1 MNNLRGEFTFD
12 INGKKYEA
20 VITLNALR
28 MMCQADGIKLA
39 DLDKY
44 MQEDPMTAI
53 CSLTYWG
60 IKNAAMRKGKDVK
73 LMGFP
78 QFCAVVLDGSDTFES
93 LSAAVMA
100 TLNPE
105 DEGNA

>member
-1 MNNLRGEFTFD
+1 MNNLRGEFTFE
-12 INGKKYEA
+12 INKKKYEA

-28 MMCQADGIKLA
+28 MMCQADNVKLA

-44 MQEDPMTAI
+44 MAEDPMTAI
-53 CSLTYWG
+53 CSMTYWG
-60 IKNAAMRKGKDVK
+60 IKNAAMRKGKDLK
-73 LMGFP
+73 FMSFD
-78 QFCAVVLDGSDTFES
+78 QFCALVLDDGDTFES
-93 LSAAVMA
+93 MSTAVMQ

>member
-28 MMCQADGIKLA
+28 LMCQAHKIKLEE
-39 DLDKY
+39 LDKF
-44 MQEDPMTAI
+44 MQEDSMTAI
-53 CSLTYWG
+53 CSMTYWG
-60 IKNAAMRKGKDVK
+60 IKNAAMRKGKDSK
-73 LMGFP
+73 LMGFN
-78 QFCAVVLDGSDTFES
+78 QFCALVLDDGETFES
-93 LSAAVMA
+93 LSAAVMQ

>member
-28 MMCQADGIKLA
+28 LMCQSHKIKLEE
-39 DLDKY
+39 LDKF
-44 MQEDPMTAI
+44 MQEDSMTAI
-53 CSLTYWG
+53 CALTYWG
-60 IKNAAMRKGKDVK
+60 IKNAAMRKGKESK
-73 LMGFP
+73 LMGFD
-78 QFCAVVLDGSDTFES
+78 QFCALVLDDGETFES
-93 LSAAVMA
+93 MASAVMS

>member
-20 VITLNALR
+20 CITLNALR
-28 MMCQADGIKLA
+28 LMCQAHNVKLEE
-39 DLDKY
+39 LDKF
-44 MQEDPMTAI
+44 MQEDSMTAI
-53 CSLTYWG
+53 CAMTYYG
-60 IKNAAMRKGKDVK
+60 IKNAFARKGKDGK
-73 LMGFP
+73 LMGFD
-78 QFCAVVLDGSDTFES
+78 QFCALVLDDGETFES
-93 LSAAVMA
+93 MASAVMS

>member
-28 MMCQADGIKLA
+28 MMCQADGISLNGIE
-39 DLDKY
+39 KY

-60 IKNAAMRKGKDVK
+60 IKNAAMRKGKDSK
-73 LMGFP
+73 LMGFE
-78 QFCAVVLDGSDTFES
+78 QFCALVLDDGETFES
-93 LSAAVMA
+93 LSAAVMQ